1 MDSNQDSVSLKIQL
15 DISQLPKAQQAAS
28 ASVKQMYEDQ
38 NRQAKEANERA
49 KRYAEEYA
57 AFWLRAMDK
66 IDARQSAETAKRMRS
81 ESQYS
86 DWWNRELDK
95 RERREE
101 SARRRAQR
109 EVDRINSETRR
120 QAEEQARFHE
130 QMAGRMAAA
139 TQKQQTQQAKWN
151 ATNFANNIGGTG
163 GSGGG
168 GGGIN
173 QVLAGMFGGG
183 GGGNAPPPGAFL
195 GAMMNGGGG
204 GNNNNG
210 NIFSAVAGGGSAGGA
225 AFLGGMA
232 GGALGGV
239 FSKAFEV
246 VQNVYGLIQ
255 RFAEFL
261 SREFWQAVETG
272 ARAWLNY
279 SAHIQQVRI
288 GFDTL
293 LGSGKAAHEM
303 LRDLEQLAVKSP
315 FQFEDLAEGARRLIA
330 MGTAAGQVKELM
342 TSIGNSVA
350 AIGGRAA
357 EFQRVVYAIGDI
369 QAKGKLTGEEVRQ
382 LANNAVPVMKILGEA
397 TGKTSAE
404 LRKMIE
410 EGKISSDFF
419 IDAFQR
425 YSEIHFGDAMDK
437 QARTF
442 LGALSNIEDGI
453 KQKSEAAFK
462 PLFDKIS
469 EITSRF
475 GDVFTGSGGL
485 MDVVEGA
492 EGELL
497 RVGSSI
503 ATQVVL
509 GMAYYLGSGQAQ
521 NTILATFAKLFDP
534 NRIAQA
540 VAEGAYEGATGN
552 RVNINPQDV
561 PLNNPSLKPWKP
573 SPLGSQVDPLEQQ
586 RRREAINFFSQLTG
600 GDGEKAMER
609 YHDALTAL
617 NDQIANFNAK
627 THEQH
632 ARLQLLK
639 MGFSDL
645 NNETARSVIN
655 AGKQL
660 DLMEAQRKA
669 AEKQKQVKERFDDTV
684 LDAVR
689 GANQKTI
696 DLAMRDASALEE
708 FNVNLALKLRDV
720 GKEAGYSAEAVE
732 SAVERIRAA
741 LRVQDDAKNVK
752 TAEDEFIRVGKA
764 IDAVEFKLRGSSEAD
779 EAWLNFL
786 VNSGLQ
792 AEYAAG
798 KNEALVTKLDL
809 LKHRYKSLAEAQE
822 DWKRKQQYDST
833 IKQVS
838 GDLDHLTEA
847 LRKQMDEFSRLD
859 DATLLESF
867 VEGLKHLKDFRYTDK
882 GADDLLATVESMRSL
897 GVLDDKF
904 SKAWLDLNEVL
915 QRSAV
920 SAGMAALDAQHFA
933 NSVEDG
939 LKVALKA
946 SAMISPLSTRRN
958 ELDREFTKLQR
969 EVGIEAA
976 TAAESYRNAWQ
987 RAINDVELRDL
998 KASESR
1004 IRSQVEIADKT
1015 NFHSE
1020 QVRARFEEHVASMKG
1035 YTDIVADAFVGAS
1048 DKIGQAFSKLFGLVT
1063 KHLGAFGEIVND
1075 IATNLFKMVSNRL
1088 LMKLVDAMLG
1098 GGGGATNV
1106 GGFYGGGQK
1115 GFSLGGLIP
1124 GLGGMVLGGGAP
1136 GGTPVFNPAAG
1147 SGIGSVFGSQYQ
1159 SLLSGGGS
1167 QIGKFDTFSGQAA
1180 NGVFSAVGGSKGI
1193 STLFGNSATTLGGG
1207 LALTGAVMAPFTGLS
1222 LGGMLGGQSI
1232 FGRGL
1237 GMAGGLALGGAG
1249 AVALLGGANAAIFSS
1264 GGALSSLG
1272 GAAGLLTNP
1281 FTIGAG
1287 VALLAGAMILSR
1299 NKKRQEEEKVRNQA
1313 TLDSK
1318 GQLDDLIRQVR
1329 NHRTDPMAAL
1339 GQAADIRS
1347 KYMADMS
1354 QLKDKKTREHA
1365 LLTVRELDYKIGQLR
1380 SAASNSLNDNARA
1393 NITAAFATG
1402 GVVPGLPGEPR
1413 LIMAHGGEIIAS
1425 LAHQSDD
1432 FVASAREAGIPGV
1445 RGGDGGGSG
1454 RNVSLNV
1461 ELHVGTDTRDKLV
1474 VGGMESEAG
1483 YNVNVKQTKTA
1494 LRHDIR

>member
-15 DISQLPKAQQAAS
+15 DISQLPKAQKEAS
-28 ASVKQMYEDQ
+28 ATVTKMYEDQ

-66 IDARQSAETAKRMRS
+66 IDARQNAETAKRMRS

-95 RERREE
+95 RDRREE
-101 SARRRAQR
+101 SSRQRAQR
-109 EVDRINSETRR
+109 EVARINAETRR

-130 QMAGRMAAA
+130 QMAQRLSQAQ
-139 TQKQQTQQAKWN
+139 QKIQTQQAKWN
-151 ATNFANNIGGTG
+151 ATDFIKSIG
-163 GSGGG
+163 GSGGNG
-168 GGGIN
+168 GGTGST
-173 QVLAGMFGGG
+173 LSGLFGAG

-204 GNNNNG
+204 
-210 NIFSAVAGGGSAGGA
+210 GGA

-246 VQNVYGLIQ
+246 VQNVYGLMQ
-255 RFAEFL
+255 QFAEFL
-261 SREFWQAVETG
+261 SRQFWQAVETG
-272 ARAWLNY
+272 ARAWLDY
-279 SAHIQQVRI
+279 SAHMQQVRI
-288 GFDTL
+288 GFETL
-293 LGSGKAAHEM
+293 LGSGKAANDM
-303 LRDLEQLAVKSP
+303 LRDLRQLAVKSP
-315 FQFEDLAEGARRLIA
+315 FQFEELSDGARRLLA
-330 MGTAAGQVKELM
+330 MGTAASQVNELM

-357 EFQRVVYAIGDI
+357 EFGRVVYAIGDI

-453 KQKSEAAFK
+453 KQKAETAFK

-475 GDVFTGSGGL
+475 GDVFTGDGGL
-485 MDVVEGA
+485 MSVVEDSEA
-492 EGELL
+492 ELL

-503 ATQVVL
+503 ATQIVL

-521 NTILATFAKLFDP
+521 NAILETFARLFDP

-540 VAEGAYEGATGN
+540 VAQGAYEGATGN
-552 RVNINPQDV
+552 RWNINPQDV
-561 PLNNPSLKPWKP
+561 TLNNPALKPWKP
-573 SPLGSQVDPLEQQ
+573 SPMGTQVDPLEQQ
-586 RRREAINFFSQLTG
+586 RRQDAINFFSQLTG
-600 GDGEKAMER
+600 GDGEKAMEK
-609 YHDALTAL
+609 YHGALSAL
-617 NDQIANFNAK
+617 NDQIENFNAK
-627 THEQH
+627 SHEQH

-639 MGFSDL
+639 MGFTDL
-645 NNETARSVIN
+645 NNETAQAVIL
-655 AGKQL
+655 AGRQL
-660 DLMEAQRKA
+660 DVMEKQRRE
-669 AEKQKQVKERFDDTV
+669 AEKQQKLKDRFDDSV

-708 FNVNLALKLRDV
+708 FNVNLALKLKDM
-720 GKEAGYSAEAVE
+720 GKQAGYSAEAIE
-732 SAVERIRAA
+732 FALERIRAA
-741 LRVQDDAKNVK
+741 LRAQDDAKNVK

-764 IDAVEFKLRGSSEAD
+764 IDAVEFKLRGASEAD

-798 KNEALVTKLDL
+798 KNEALVTTLDA
-809 LKHRYKSLAEAQE
+809 LKRRYKSFAEAQE
-822 DWKRKQQYDST
+822 ELKRKQTYDST
-833 IKQVS
+833 IKQVTS
-838 GDLDHLTEA
+838 DLDQMTEA
-847 LRKQMDEFSRLD
+847 LRKQMDDFGHLEE
-859 DATLLESF
+859 ATPLESF
-867 VEGLKHLKDFRYTDK
+867 VEGLKHIKDFRYTDS
-882 GADDLLATVESMRSL
+882 GAEELLTTIKAIQSHSL
-897 GVLDDKF
+897 LDDKF

-920 SAGMAALDAQHFA
+920 SAGMAADDAQFFA
-933 NSVEDG
+933 NSVERG
-939 LKVALKA
+939 LKVALDA
-946 SAMISPLSTRRN
+946 SAKINPLGERRN
-958 ELDREFTKLQR
+958 ALDREYVKLQR
-969 EVGIEAA
+969 EVGLAAA
-976 TAAESYRNAWQ
+976 TAAEDYRNAWQ
-987 RAINDVELRDL
+987 RAINDVQLRDL
-998 KASESR
+998 DAAKSR
-1004 IRSQVEIADKT
+1004 IKSQVEIADKT

-1048 DKIGQAFSKLFGLVT
+1048 DKIGAAFSKLFGLVT
-1063 KHLGAFGEIVND
+1063 KHLGAFGDIVND

-1098 GGGGATNV
+1098 GGGGAVNV
-1106 GGFYGGGQK
+1106 GGFYGGGQQ
-1115 GFSLGGLIP
+1115 GMSLGGLIP
-1124 GLGGMVLGGGAP
+1124 ALGSLVFGGGGVA
-1136 GGTPVFNPAAG
+1136 GGTPGFNPAAG
-1147 SGIGSVFGSQYQ
+1147 NFFGGGSAQQFASQFFG
-1159 SLLSGGGS
+1159 GGGS
-1167 QIGKFDTFSGQAA
+1167 QISSLDTFSGQAA
-1180 NGVFSAVGGSKGI
+1180 RGVFSAAGGAKGI
-1193 STLFGNSATTLGGG
+1193 STLFGNSATTLGGS

-1222 LGGMLGGQSI
+1222 LGGMLGGQSL

-1249 AVALLGGANAAIFSS
+1249 AVALLGGSGAAIFGT

-1272 GAAGLLTNP
+1272 GAAALLTNP

-1287 VALLAGAMILSR
+1287 VALLAGALIMGR
-1299 NKKRQEEEKVRNQA
+1299 NKRRQEEEKVRNQSI
-1313 TLDSK
+1313 LDAK
-1318 GQLDDLIRQVR
+1318 GQIDALIKQVQ
-1329 NHRTDPMAAL
+1329 NHRTEPMAAL
-1339 GQAADIRS
+1339 AQAADIRS
-1347 KYMADMS
+1347 KYMTDMQ

-1365 LLTVRELDYKIGQLR
+1365 LLTVREIDYKIGQLR
-1380 SAASNSLNDNARA
+1380 AAASNSLNDNARA
-1393 NITAAFATG
+1393 NITAAFASG
-1402 GVVPGLPGEPR
+1402 GVVPGLPGEAR
-1413 LIMAHGGEIIAS
+1413 LVLAHGGEIIAS
-1425 LAHQSDD
+1425 LAHQSND
-1432 FVASAREAGIPGV
+1432 FVAAARDAGIPGV
-1445 RGGDGGGSG
+1445 RGGDGGGYG
-1454 RNVSLNV
+1454 RNINLAV
-1461 ELHVGTDTRDKLV
+1461 ELHVGTETRDKLV

-1483 YNVNVKQTKTA
+1483 YSVNVKQTKTA
-1494 LRHDIR
+1494 LKHDIR